1 MKFFGVKKK
10 LIAVN
15 ILKILF
21 LIFLTK
27 DVNSN
32 IGNYCWKRIKKEQ
45 TSNSNLINIFKQFE
59 K

>member
-1 MKFFGVKKK
+1 VKFFGVKKK

-32 IGNYCWKRIKKEQ
+32 IENYCWKRIKKEQ